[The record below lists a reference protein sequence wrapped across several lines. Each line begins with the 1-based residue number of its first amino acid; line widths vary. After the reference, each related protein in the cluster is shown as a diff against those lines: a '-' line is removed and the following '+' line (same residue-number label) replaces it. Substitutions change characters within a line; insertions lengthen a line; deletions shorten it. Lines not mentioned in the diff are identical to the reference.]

1 MKNNQSKAN
10 CEQDTHVIR
19 TYTNVIK
26 SGSIFDA
33 KFLHKED
40 EARQQPISENNNYF
54 VDMCVQYLKLT
65 EQTNE
70 KGDQVLIDFQDN
82 KFETEIFD
90 DGVDKFCYLK

>member
-1 MKNNQSKAN
+1 MKNNQSKADY
-10 CEQDTHVIR
+10 EHDTHVIR

-33 KFLHKED
+33 KFLHIEI
-40 EARQQPISENNNYF
+40 EARQQPISESNNYF

-82 KFETEIFD
+82 KFEMSFIEVFSY
-90 DGVDKFCYLK
+90 F